1 MMPPINC
8 AESNINTYVPNAQ
21 KPWNL
26 QRAMHLYRRTAFG
39 AKPDVVK
46 NSLAQ
51 NPEFL
56 VKKIILEAKTLP
68 LTPAPEWANWQIS
81 DYSPIEQER
90 NNQIVYQIL
99 EWTQKWLISMRNN
112 GLRDRMSFF
121 WHNHFVTKIEKYG
134 CPSWMY
140 EYHKLLQT
148 YALGNFKEFVRAMGK
163 TPAML
168 IFLDGVQNTR
178 FSPNENYARELYE
191 LFTLGVDNGYTQT
204 DIVNTARALSGWNN
218 IDLNN
223 LCGDINFLEAF
234 WDPGPKTIFG
244 KTGNWG
250 YDDVVNILF
259 NERGTQIS
267 EYICRKIYRQFV
279 SPEVDEAIVSQLAS
293 TFRNSNFEI
302 APVMEKLF
310 LSEHFFDEAN
320 FSNIIPGHIEYAL
333 TYINE
338 IGYGDDATLMQY
350 IGLGAYEYDQ
360 RIFDPTDVSGWPG
373 NRSWITSSSYPFR
386 VEAINQ
392 IMIYYYAAQGNSLEQ
407 LRTFAFSIVNPSES
421 DPSIVS
427 KAIVDYIFPKGL
439 QKQVDYDEAL
449 KVFKAE
455 IPENYYTSGQWNLY
469 WEYAPGQIY
478 FLLSYLASLP
488 EFQLR

>member
-1 MMPPINC
+1 MLPPVNC
-8 AESNINTYVPNAQ
+8 AESNINTYVPTSQ

-46 NSLAQ
+46 NSLSQ
-51 NPEFL
+51 NPQTL
-56 VKKIILEAKTLP
+56 VKKIINEAKSLP
-68 LTPAPEWANWQIS
+68 LTTPPIWANWQIN

-99 EWTQKWLISMRNN
+99 EWSNTWLVSMRNN

-121 WHNHFVTKIEKYG
+121 WHNHFVTKLEKYG

-140 EYHKLLQT
+140 EYHVLLQK
-148 YALGNFKEFVRAMGK
+148 YALGNFKEFVREMGK

-168 IFLDGVQNTR
+168 VFLDGVQNTR
-178 FSPNENYARELYE
+178 FNPNENYARELYE
-191 LFTLGVDNGYTQT
+191 IFTLGVDNGYNQN
-204 DIVNTARALSGWNN
+204 DIVETARALSGWNN
-218 IDLNN
+218 IDVSN
-223 LCGDINFLEAF
+223 LCGDIGFVQAF
-234 WDPGPKTIFG
+234 WDPGSKTIFG

-259 NERGTQIS
+259 AERGNLIS
-267 EYICRKIYRQFV
+267 EYICRKIYKHFV
-279 SPEVDEAIVSQLAS
+279 SPDIDENIVAQLAS
-293 TFRNSNFEI
+293 TFRNSNWEL
-302 APVMEKLF
+302 APVLEQLF

-320 FSNIIPGHIEYAL
+320 YSTIIPGHIEYAL
-333 TYINE
+333 TFLNE
-338 IGYGDDATLMQY
+338 MGYEDDATLLQY
-350 IGLGAYEYDQ
+350 ITIGTYEYDQ

-386 VEAINQ
+386 VDSIHQ
-392 IMIYYYAAQGNSLEQ
+392 ILIYYYVAQGNSLEH
-407 LRTFAFSIVNPSES
+407 LRSFVFSFINPNEN
-421 DPSIVS
+421 DPAIVS
-427 KAIVDYIFPKGL
+427 KSIVDYLLPKGL
-439 QKQVDYDEAL
+439 QKQSEYDEAL

-455 IPENYYTSGQWNLY
+455 IPENYFESGQWNMY
-469 WEYAPGQIY
+469 WEYAPGQVY